1 MIRIAICDDILTHC
15 RIAKEKINSYFS
27 GRALACSIDIYLSGA
42 ALLESG
48 VSYDLLIMDI
58 ALGKE
63 NGMDI
68 AREYASGRRTRV
80 ILLSSHREELPNGY
94 KIGAFRFLIKPI
106 DNEALTEAMDSA
118 LDALGQEQWLDCFDE
133 QGNEYRIYLS
143 EILYIEA
150 GHRKC
155 CIRTASDTYDCLSGI
170 QKIFDGIHSPDFF
183 QTHKSYIVNMNCIHS
198 FGKQELLLM
207 NGERI
212 PVSRSN
218 RDRFRNEY
226 KNYVRRRVSQ

>member
-15 RIAKEKINSYFS
+15 KIAEEKINSYFS
-27 GRALACSIDIYLSGA
+27 GKALACSIDIYSSGA

-68 AREYASGRRTRV
+68 ARKYTSGRRTRV

-106 DNEALTEAMDSA
+106 DDEVLTEALDSA
-118 LDALGQEQWLDCFDE
+118 LEALDRDRWLTCLDDNGREC
-133 QGNEYRIYLS
+133 RVYLP

-155 CIRTASDTYDCLSGI
+155 CVRTVTGTYDCLSGI
-170 QKIFDGIHSPDFF
+170 QKISSELHSPDFF
-183 QTHKSYIVNMNCIHS
+183 QTHKSYIVNMNYIHA
-198 FGKQELLLM
+198 FGKQELLLV
-207 NGERI
+207 GEERI
-212 PVSRSN
+212 PVSRYN
-218 RDRFRNEY
+218 RERFRDAY
-226 KNYVRRRVSQ
+226 KNYVKRRVD